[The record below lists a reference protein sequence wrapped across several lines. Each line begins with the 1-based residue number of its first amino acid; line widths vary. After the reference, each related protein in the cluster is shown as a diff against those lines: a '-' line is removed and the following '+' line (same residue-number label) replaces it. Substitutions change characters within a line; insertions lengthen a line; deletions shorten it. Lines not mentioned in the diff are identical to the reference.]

1 MLKSLLARAGLI
13 AALALPVAATAPAAQ
28 AAEGV
33 EVPGQHWS
41 FDGLFGT
48 FDRAALQ
55 RGYQVYREV
64 CATCH
69 AMNLLAFRHLQDP
82 HGPSFSEDMV
92 KAFAAEATVMDG
104 PNDQGEMF
112 ERSGVASDYFPS
124 PFANEQAARYANGG
138 AYPPDLS
145 LMAKARAAGPD
156 YIYALLTGYEEP
168 PADFEMNEGM
178 YYNHYFP
185 GHQIAMAPPLFADG
199 ITYQDGTPATV
210 DQMAHDVATFLMWAA
225 EPNLEVR
232 KQTGVKV
239 ILFLLVMTGVLYA
252 AKRKIWADVH

>member
-13 AALALPVAATAPAAQ
+13 AALALPAASLAPSAQ

-33 EVPGQHWS
+33 EVPAQHWS

-69 AMNLLAFRHLQDP
+69 AMHLVAFRHLADP
-82 HGPSFSEDMV
+82 HGPSFPEEMV
-92 KAFAAEATVMDG
+92 RAFAAEATVMDG

-112 ERSGVASDYFPS
+112 ERAGVPADYFPS
-124 PFANEQAARYANGG
+124 PFPNEQAARYANGG

-156 YIYALLTGYEEP
+156 YLYALLTGYEEP
-168 PADFEMNEGM
+168 PADVEMNEGM
-178 YYNHYFP
+178 YYNAYFP

-210 DQMAHDVATFLMWAA
+210 EQMAYDVTTFMMWAA